1 MIDCQHTFKL
11 AAGFTGASPCACRPN
26 QFAHFSILPYL
37 AVRLLSLPLLLQLL
51 LSMLLYCSMPPLA
64 QAQDGNEQTLRQQ
77 PRQVLV
83 LYSLGSNASSLWQ
96 TLIGRGLDAELANQP
111 WQVTPGIFDERLDS
125 WRVGEQPA
133 VAGLEAYLRTK
144 YANVRLDAII
154 TENYLAARFL
164 SEHPKLFPGV
174 PRFYVN
180 HGRRDWHPSD
190 GADLDAPHDFGRALA
205 LMAQVT
211 PQLRRIAV
219 IVDGSERG
227 QAWLQAIR
235 AAATPYQ
242 HQIAFEYWDQLG
254 LEEIRRRTEALGTG
268 SAILLLPYYRDAQG
282 VRIAPPDMTRDI
294 SARSAVPIFTSVE
307 SLILPG
313 VVGGY
318 VVSADKVGR
327 TIARILQ
334 GRAPEPGAMQETIID
349 HSAIERFGLQQLP
362 PQARILNRP
371 QDLWQRYHWQI
382 MAGLALIVLQ
392 AGLITAL
399 ILALRGRRTMLA
411 TLNDERDKLEE
422 RVLQRTL
429 ELLVANSRLEQQA
442 TTDPLTE
449 LGNRREMT
457 LRIAEEIERAQ
468 RGGHTLSLLMI
479 DIDYFKR
486 INDRHGHDAGDRTIV
501 AVAQVLR
508 SATRGM
514 DTAARF
520 GGEEFVLLMPE
531 TPLTVALDAA
541 ERLRLAVAG
550 LQIPCSDGQT
560 IRLTISIGVAA
571 MTPAASTAA
580 HLGPDVLTDLL
591 IRADQALYRAKHGGR
606 DRVEAAA

>member
-1 MIDCQHTFKL
+1 
-11 AAGFTGASPCACRPN
+11 
-26 QFAHFSILPYL
+26 
-37 AVRLLSLPLLLQLL
+37 
-51 LSMLLYCSMPPLA
+51 
-64 QAQDGNEQTLRQQ
+64 
-77 PRQVLV
+77 
-83 LYSLGSNASSLWQ
+83 
-96 TLIGRGLDAELANQP
+96 
-111 WQVTPGIFDERLDS
+111 
-125 WRVGEQPA
+125 
-133 VAGLEAYLRTK
+133 
-144 YANVRLDAII
+144 
-154 TENYLAARFL
+154 
-164 SEHPKLFPGV
+164 
-174 PRFYVN
+174 
-180 HGRRDWHPSD
+180 
-190 GADLDAPHDFGRALA
+190 
-205 LMAQVT
+205 MAQVT

-235 AAATPYQ
+235 IAATPYQ

-362 PQARILNRP
+362 PEARILNRP

-399 ILALRGRRTMLA
+399 VLALRGRRTMLA

-550 LQIPCSDGQT
+550 LQVPCSDGQT

-571 MTPAASTAA
+571 MTPAASMAA